1 MRAIFPARAWAAALL
16 SVGMAM
22 AQAAPVCEVAALSGE
37 AKAGSKALK
46 VGDKLE
52 AGAEVS
58 TAAKGRMRLRC
69 IDGSS
74 IVLGDGTTLKLAEF
88 KPAADGQPRAATL
101 VLSLGVIGQKV
112 APGGSWEVRTP
123 SAVTAVRGT
132 EFLVEVSDE
141 QGTAVLVQ
149 TGEVAVEATAKTRGI
164 GPRKPIKLNPDAAGT
179 QCSVAGGCSAAAS
192 WSPERTREV
201 QDKLAGI

>member
-1 MRAIFPARAWAAALL
+1 MRAICHALAWAPALL
-16 SVGMAM
+16 ASLVAV

-37 AKAGSKALK
+37 AKSGGQALK

-52 AGAEVS
+52 AGAEVTTS
-58 TAAKGRMRLRC
+58 AKGRMRLRC
-69 IDGSS
+69 VDGSS

-132 EFLVEVSDE
+132 EFLVEVSGE
-141 QGTAVLVQ
+141 QATAVLVQ
-149 TGEVAVEATAKTRGI
+149 TGEVAVEGTAKTRGI
-164 GPRKPIKLNPDAAGT
+164 GPRKPIQLNPDVAGT
-179 QCSVAGGCSAAAS
+179 QCSVAGGCAAAAA
-192 WSPERTREV
+192 WTPERIRAM
-201 QDKLAGI
+201 QDKLTGI